1 MILAYQSRKDAR
13 DLHVLPMKTI
23 APARRRPSGGHVWS
37 DSGSADPWRS
47 IAQEAQAWC
56 GAESVVWR
64 DAVVLV
70 PFVELL
76 GPARRAFAAVGA
88 WMPRIETTRTLA
100 RSLGPPTDAGTERG
114 FDAALD
120 TVLAT
125 QLLARQKWGA
135 EWSRRDR
142 PGFERAAAR
151 VAATAHELAQAAHAM
166 PPMDRPDWWA
176 MARGGLAGRAGP
188 GARERVLAQVA
199 LEWAMLA
206 PPPDTD
212 RLFELSPSAW
222 IVVEAGGCEPLADA
236 LVHRAGAPS
245 LVIQTD
251 APLDAPFAAFAASA
265 ATPPAFGVCDGF
277 EDEASAAA
285 AQVLDHLGRDERPV
299 ALVAQDR
306 VLVRR
311 VRALL
316 ERAGVGLADETGW
329 KLSTTRAGAEV
340 MALLVA
346 ARPLAPADAFLA
358 WLKTAPVGVQHRTKA
373 LAIIEAECRRMGTTR
388 RDAIGGLDL
397 KGAAADL
404 RTRGLAILHELVAV
418 DRRRL
423 SAWLD
428 ALRAALGHCGSLD
441 ALRGDAAGRQALAA
455 LQLEPP
461 LPPARRHL
469 VDTDVDALSFAE
481 FVSWV
486 DAVFEGVTFR
496 PPSPGGGGGEQT
508 PDGAADMIDVVVTPL
523 ARATLR
529 PFAAVVMPAADDQR
543 LGAAPRDDSLLP
555 RSLAD
560 DLGLPSARMRRDDE
574 LRAFAQALRCPRVT
588 LLRRRGAATEPV
600 AESPFVERLRLS
612 LAAHGRDLRDWID
625 PRVERTLARA
635 PVLRAPARAPAA
647 ALPQR
652 LSASAFE
659 ALRACPYKFF
669 ARSVLRLGEA
679 EELDDEI
686 QKRDYGSWLHKVLHA
701 FHVERAGTGAAGLD
715 ADAEAKRL
723 LAIGDAA
730 RLEDD
735 IDAAAFL
742 PFGASFAVFVPRY
755 IAWLHERERAGWAW
769 LEGETEIVFAPAELE
784 GIEMHGRIDRIDR
797 RAGAD
802 ATGPQV
808 LELIDY
814 KTGSASK
821 LKELEAFEDTQLAFY
836 AALVGSRGSAAL
848 RASYLALDGTR
859 GIEPIAHDEV
869 EASAAALVAGAAREL
884 GRIRAGEA
892 LPPLGEGSTCD
903 FCEAR
908 GLCRRDHWSAAEV
921 PVGALR
927 ADP

>member
-1 MILAYQSRKDAR
+1 
-13 DLHVLPMKTI
+13 MKTI
-23 APARRRPSGGHVWS
+23 APARRQPSGGRGWT
-37 DSGSADPWRS
+37 GGAFADPWRS
-47 IAQEAQAWC
+47 IAVEAQAWC
-56 GAESVVWR
+56 AAESVVWR

-70 PFVELL
+70 PYLELL
-76 GPARRAFAAVGA
+76 APARRAFAAVGA
-88 WMPRIETTRTLA
+88 WMPRIETTRSLA

-120 TVLAT
+120 AVLAA
-125 QLLARQKWGA
+125 QLLAKQKWGA
-135 EWSRRDR
+135 EWARRDR
-142 PGFERAAAR
+142 RGFERAAAR
-151 VAATAHELAQAAHAM
+151 VAVTAHELAQAAHAV
-166 PPMDRPDWWA
+166 PLPHRPDWWA
-176 MARGGLAGRAGP
+176 MARAGLAGRGGP

-199 LEWAMLA
+199 IEWAVLA

-212 RLFELSPSAW
+212 RLFQLTPSAW
-222 IVVEAGGCEPLADA
+222 IVVEAGGCGPLANA
-236 LVHRAGAPS
+236 LVHREGAPG
-245 LVIQTD
+245 LVIETD
-251 APLDAPFAAFAASA
+251 VPLDTPFEAFAASVA
-265 ATPPAFGVCDGF
+265 EPPAFGVCEGF

-299 ALVAQDR
+299 ALIAQDR
-306 VLVRR
+306 ALVRR
-311 VRALL
+311 IRALL

-346 ARPLAPADAFLA
+346 ARPLAPSDAFLA
-358 WLKTAPVGVQHRTKA
+358 WLKTAPIGAQQRSKA
-373 LAIIEAECRRMGTTR
+373 LASIEAECRRQGATR
-388 RDAIGGLDL
+388 RDAIAGLDL
-397 KGAAADL
+397 TGGAADL
-404 RTRGLAILHELVAV
+404 RERGLAILHGLVAV

-428 ALRAALGHCGSLD
+428 TLREALERCGSLD
-441 ALRGDAAGRQALAA
+441 ALRSDAAGRQALAA
-455 LQLEPP
+455 LGLD
-461 LPPARRHL
+461 PALSPERRHL
-469 VDTDVDALSFAE
+469 VDTDVDALTFAE
-481 FVSWV
+481 FITWV

-496 PPSPGGGGGEQT
+496 PPSPGGGGEEQT
-508 PDGAADMIDVVVTPL
+508 PHAAAGAVDVIVTPL

-529 PFAAVVMPAADDQR
+529 PFAAVVIPAADDQR

-560 DLGLPSARMRRDDE
+560 ELGLPSARTRRDNE

-588 LLRRRGAATEPV
+588 LLRRRGDAAEPV
-600 AESPFVERLRLS
+600 AESPFVERLRLA
-612 LAAHGRDLRDWID
+612 LAAHGRDLRGWTD
-625 PRVERTLARA
+625 PRVERTLTRA
-635 PVLRAPARAPAA
+635 PVFRDAARAPAA

-686 QKRDYGSWLHKVLHA
+686 QKRDYGSWLHGVLHA
-701 FHVERAGTGAAGLD
+701 FHVERASAGAARFD
-715 ADAEAKRL
+715 ADADTKRL
-723 LAIGDAA
+723 LALGDAA
-730 RLEDD
+730 LVEDD

-742 PFGASFAVFVPRY
+742 PFGASFAVFAPRY
-755 IAWLHERERAGWAW
+755 IAWLHERERAGWTW
-769 LEGETEIVFAPAELE
+769 LEGETEIVLAPDELE
-784 GIEMHGRIDRIDR
+784 GTELHGRIDRIDR
-797 RAGAD
+797 HAGPEGAGQP
-802 ATGPQV
+802 A

-836 AALVGSRGSAAL
+836 AALVGSRGNEAL

-884 GRIRAGEA
+884 GRIRSGEA

-908 GLCRRDHWSAAEV
+908 GLCRRDHWSTPDL
-921 PVGALR
+921 PVGAMR